1 MDLANG
7 ECVPVTSASFDNPKA
22 ESEIQPTS
30 TSRPAKWPLVVIVF
44 ALILT
49 IAWWIALVGISF
61 VLVHR
66 LW

>member
-1 MDLANG
+1 M
-7 ECVPVTSASFDNPKA
+7 TSASFDSPKAA

-30 TSRPAKWPLVVIVF
+30 TGRPARWPLVVIVF

-49 IAWWIALVGISF
+49 IAWWIVLVGISF
-61 VLVHR
+61 ALVQR